1 MAEIKLKNNMKTVV
15 DNCGVITLIANTGKV
30 CFIQVHPV
38 DASALVAFLVAHG
51 YSFT

>member
-1 MAEIKLKNNMKTVV
+1 MAEIELKDNIKVVVNNG
-15 DNCGVITLIANTGKV
+15 GVITLIADTGTV

-38 DASALVAFLVAHG
+38 DTTALVNFLVAHG